1 MRATAASRVL
11 VIDEELPWPA
21 NTGKRLRT
29 LNLMTCLARE
39 FEIDYLVH
47 GHGTTP
53 EAVHEMTRRGLTV
66 IESDSGVPAKSGW
79 MMPFR
84 IVSSVLS
91 GLPYSVHSHFQRGFA
106 KALRER
112 LESGRYGVIHC
123 EWTPY
128 AIYLQGNIGVPV
140 CIAAHNIEWEIW
152 RRMTAAESRPLHR
165 LLYGVQA
172 SFMERF
178 ERRVFRA
185 SQFVTA
191 VSAGDAATIQSIK
204 PQEVVVVANGVDGDA
219 YRPPDVEPSGR
230 SLVFTGSMDWRPNQD
245 AIRWF
250 IEAVHPLLI
259 QDGDYRL
266 HVVGRQPPDWLRD
279 RSFVPPQVIVT
290 GTVDDVRP
298 YIAGASVYVVPLRIG
313 GGSRLKILEALAM
326 GRAVVSTTV
335 GAEGLDLEP
344 GVNIL
349 FEDTPERFAAAINM
363 LWQDEPR
370 RRALGGAGRQVV
382 DRQYRWEQI
391 APLQGALWR
400 RAAATSAR

>member
-1 MRATAASRVL
+1 MSDKPSIRVL
-11 VIDEELPWPA
+11 VVDEEIPWPA

-29 LNLMTCLARE
+29 LNLMTCLAGE
-39 FEIDYLVH
+39 FDIDYLVH

-53 EAVHEMTRRGLTV
+53 EAIEEMKRRGITV
-66 IESDSGVPAKSGW
+66 IASNSRVPDKSGW
-79 MMPFR
+79 RMPFR
-84 IVSSVLS
+84 IASSVAAR
-91 GLPYSVHSHFQRGFA
+91 LPYSVHSHFQRGFA
-106 KALRER
+106 AALGER
-112 LESGRYGVIHC
+112 LAAGRYDMIHC

-128 AIYLQGNIGVPV
+128 AIYLQGASLPV

-152 RRMTAAESRPLHR
+152 QRMTAAESRPLHR
-165 LLYGVQA
+165 VLFGIQA

-178 ERRVFRA
+178 ERRVFGA
-185 SQFVTA
+185 SRFVTA

-204 PQEVVVVANGVDGDA
+204 RQEVVVVANGVDGDA
-219 YRPPDVEPSGR
+219 YRPPDAEPSGR

-250 IEAVHPLLI
+250 VEAVHPLLI
-259 QDGDYRL
+259 QGGDYRL

-279 RSFVPPQVIVT
+279 PSFVPPQVIVT

-298 YIAGASVYVVPLRIG
+298 YIAGAAVYVVPLRIG

-349 FEDTPERFAAAINM
+349 FEDTPEGFTAAINQ

-370 RRALGGAGRQVV
+370 RRALGQAGRQVI

-400 RAAATSAR
+400 RAAATSAK

>member
-1 MRATAASRVL
+1 MA
-11 VIDEELPWPA
+11 
-21 NTGKRLRT
+21 
-29 LNLMTCLARE
+29 
-39 FEIDYLVH
+39 
-47 GHGTTP
+47 
-53 EAVHEMTRRGLTV
+53 
-66 IESDSGVPAKSGW
+66 
-79 MMPFR
+79 
-84 IVSSVLS
+84 
-91 GLPYSVHSHFQRGFA
+91 
-106 KALRER
+106 
-112 LESGRYGVIHC
+112 
-123 EWTPY
+123 
-128 AIYLQGNIGVPV
+128 
-140 CIAAHNIEWEIW
+140 
-152 RRMTAAESRPLHR
+152 AAESRPLHR
-165 LLYGVQA
+165 LLFGVQA

-178 ERRVFRA
+178 ERRVFSA

-204 PQEVVVVANGVDGDA
+204 PQEIVVVANGVDGDA

-250 IEAVHPLLI
+250 IDAVHPLLI

-279 RSFVPPQVIVT
+279 RSLVPPQVIVT

-349 FEDTPERFAAAINM
+349 FEDTPPGFAAAINT
-363 LWQDEPR
+363 LWRDEPR
-370 RRALGGAGRQVV
+370 RRALGQAGRQVI

-400 RAAATSAR
+400 RAAASSVK